1 MTKVEVTSRV
11 MDKIEAINYLRK
23 NQGFSKRL
31 STRIVDIALLQKSY
45 KPTFGIA
52 FEEALKKCE
61 KKKEKKTK
69 RPKFV
74 IKE

>member
-31 STRIVDIALLQKSY
+31 STKIVDIALLKKS

-52 FEEALKKCE
+52 FEEALQKCA
-61 KKKEKKTK
+61 KKKEKKIK
-69 RPKFV
+69 KPKFV